1 MGKDEEL
8 GSRVSALE
16 KLYQEV
22 STKREELFFLAEKHQ
37 IESHEMKEQLN
48 EIHQAIV
55 GNTAMGHTGIIAR
68 MEIAEKRV
76 TELEKV
82 IDKLKVV
89 IAQVGAIGGL
99 IGAGLAFLINYLL
112 KLF

>member
-16 KLYQEV
+16 KLYKEV
-22 STKREELFFLAEKHQ
+22 SAKREELFFLTEKHQ
-37 IESHEMKEQLN
+37 MESHEMKEQLN

-55 GNTAMGHTGIIAR
+55 GNEPMGHIGIVKEVNILK
-68 MEIAEKRV
+68 KRI
-76 TELEKV
+76 EQLETI
-82 IDKLKVV
+82 IDRLNIV
-89 IAQVGAIGGL
+89 IAKIGAIGGI